1 MFRRQTTVCREGWYY
16 LAILAVVAGGAML
29 KEVNLLLILAG
40 MLLGPVLL
48 NWQAVRTTLR
58 GLRIERKLPPWIG
71 AGDVLSV
78 NLSLTNA
85 RRRLGSWAVVVE
97 EQIQRESNGNHNS
110 RGLTAPGI
118 GRHREPPLRPCVLF
132 PYVRAGQSSKGA
144 YRGRLAQ
151 RGRYRFGPVRLSTR
165 FPFGLFSR
173 TITNGDSETL
183 IVLPRLGRLTEGWA
197 ARRVEPFSGTHRRRR
212 QPGPEGDFF
221 GIREWRPGDGRRLIH
236 WRSSARLGKL
246 VVRQFERPR
255 SRDVAVVLDLW
266 RPEEPAAKDLKTV
279 ELAVSFAATVLAD
292 LCRKGGSNVYLATS
306 QTTGTEEVF
315 GANSTHT
322 ARLAAENLLR
332 PSQAAMGVA
341 SDSDAAVECVGG
353 PATPATL
360 QGLMER
366 LALVEGQSGDA
377 LPPLLAHALRR
388 IAADTEIVLV
398 STRPVDLT
406 DLSRWSELFSDP
418 MLRERLRR
426 IRSIDASSQQL
437 EEYFQVE

>member
-16 LAILAVVAGGAML
+16 LAILALVAGGAML

-58 GLRIERKLPPWIG
+58 GLRLERKLPPWIG

-97 EQIQRESNGNHNS
+97 EQIERESNANHNR

-118 GRHREPPLRPCVLF
+118 GRRREPPLKPSVLF

-151 RGRYRFGPVRLSTR
+151 RGRYRFGPVRLTTR

-173 TITNGDSETL
+173 TVTDGDSETL

-197 ARRVEPFSGTHRRRR
+197 ARRLEAFSGTDRRRR
-212 QPGPEGDFF
+212 PGPEGDFF
-221 GIREWRPGDGRRLIH
+221 GVREWRAGDGRRLIH

-266 RPEEPAAKDLKTV
+266 QPEKPTAKQLEAV
-279 ELAVSFAATVLAD
+279 ELGVSFAATVLAD
-292 LCRKGGSNVYLATS
+292 LCRKGGSNVYLGFYS
-306 QTTGTEEVF
+306 
-315 GANSTHT
+315 GA
-322 ARLAAENLLR
+322 A
-332 PSQAAMGVA
+332 
-341 SDSDAAVECVGG
+341 ECVGG
-353 PATPATL
+353 PASPATL

-366 LALVEGQSGDA
+366 LALVEGHRGDA
-377 LPPLLAHALRR
+377 LPALLAHALRR
-388 IAADTEIVLV
+388 IAADTEVVLV
-398 STRPVDLT
+398 STRPVDLADT
-406 DLSRWSELFSDP
+406 SRLAALWADPLF
-418 MLRERLRR
+418 RERLRR
-426 IRSIDASSQQL
+426 IRSIDASSGQL
-437 EEYFQVE
+437 DEFFQVE